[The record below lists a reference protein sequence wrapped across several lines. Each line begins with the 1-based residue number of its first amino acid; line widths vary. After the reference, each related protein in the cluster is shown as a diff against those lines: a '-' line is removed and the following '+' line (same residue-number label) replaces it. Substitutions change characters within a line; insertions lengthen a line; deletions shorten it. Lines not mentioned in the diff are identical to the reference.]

1 MIYLALLL
9 VYSGAQIALG
19 LWIGRRV
26 QTSKDFF
33 VAGRRLGPGLI
44 FSTMLAA
51 NIGAGSTVGATAL
64 GYRDGLA
71 GVWWVGSAAV
81 GSIALALWIG
91 PAMRRVAAAHDFRT
105 VGDFL
110 EFRFGVTVRTAIA
123 VLLWVGAVFILA
135 GQLIAIATILNA
147 IVGVPP
153 ALGCAVGGLLITIY
167 FTAGGLLTSAWVNV
181 VQLTVK
187 LLGFALALP
196 LALSAA
202 GGWSAVRAMQPT
214 PDYWHF
220 WQGGHSGVIYLA
232 ALGPAFVISPGLLQ
246 KIYGARDDRAVRLGV
261 GANAIGLALY
271 AIVPVL
277 MGMIARLQFPDLATP
292 QLALPTLLLHG
303 VPVVVGAIGL
313 AAVFS
318 AELSAADAV
327 LFMLTTSLSQDFY
340 KRFVNP
346 EAGDAQVLRIT
357 RFTAVI
363 AGALGV
369 IVAIIAADV
378 VSALS
383 IFYTLM
389 AVGLFVPTLAGLFT
403 KRASA
408 PGALAAIIT
417 GVAIVAGLQIGYSGA
432 SVAGFTPPMVGLIGA
447 FGAYIAVAGARSQKS
462 EVGSQKSEVGSRKS
476 VAGPNAQSPKPKA

>member
-1 MIYLALLL
+1 MAYLALLV
-9 VYSGAQIALG
+9 VYSAAQIALG

-26 QTSKDFF
+26 TTSNDFF

-51 NIGAGSTVGATAL
+51 NIGAGSTVGATGL

-71 GVWWVGSAAV
+71 GIWWVGSAAV
-81 GSIALALWIG
+81 GSVLLALWIG
-91 PAMRRVAAAHDFRT
+91 PAIRRVAAERDLRT
-105 VGDFL
+105 VGEFL
-110 EFRFGVTVRTAIA
+110 ELRFGVGVRTAIA
-123 VLLWVGAVFILA
+123 ALLCVGAVFILA

-153 ALGCAVGGLLITIY
+153 VLGCALGGLLITIY
-167 FTAGGLLTSAWVNV
+167 FTAGGLVTSAWVNL

-187 LLGFALALP
+187 MVGFALALP

-202 GGWSAVRAMQPT
+202 GGWDAVSALQPT
-214 PDYWHF
+214 PDYWNP
-220 WQGGHSGVIYLA
+220 WSGGQSGLLYLA
-232 ALGPAFVISPGLLQ
+232 TLGPAFVISPGLLQ

-261 GANAIGLALY
+261 GANALGLALY
-271 AIVPVL
+271 AFVPVL
-277 MGMIARLQFPDLATP
+277 MGMIARVQFPQLASA

-303 VPVVVGAIGL
+303 VPTAVGALGL

-346 EAGDAQVLRIT
+346 AADDGQVLRMT
-357 RFTAVI
+357 RLTAII

-369 IVAIIAADV
+369 VVAVIAADV

-389 AVGLFVPTLAGLFT
+389 SVGLFVPILAGLFARRPSGT
-403 KRASA
+403 
-408 PGALAAIIT
+408 GAMAAIVA
-417 GVAIVAGLQIGYSGA
+417 GVAIVGGLQVFHKGAGVAGL
-432 SVAGFTPPMVGLIGA
+432 TPAMLGLIGA
-447 FGAYIAVAGARSQKS
+447 AAGYAAGYVAAPRGR
-462 EVGSQKSEVGSRKS
+462 
-476 VAGPNAQSPKPKA
+476 